1 MQTTFE
7 EIYHLFLNSLQDYA
21 LSNLFKNN
29 ITVAEDMLQTFLLR
43 AIPKFY
49 NCVKDIKNVDTQNSC
64 FNVNLD
70 IEEKMILSEWMVI
83 SWMDMQINDITQ
95 MALNLNDLDFKHFS
109 EESNLRQKSEYNDR
123 LREKVAQDMTNY
135 GLYHTP
141 FSDWANGNYGV

>member
-29 ITVAEDMLQTFLLR
+29 ISVAEDMLQTFLLR

-49 NCVKDIKNVDTQNSC
+49 NCIKDIKNVDMQNSC
-64 FNVNLD
+64 FNANLD

-95 MALNLNDLDFKHFS
+95 MALNLNDLDSF
-109 EESNLRQKSEYNDR
+109 R
-123 LREKVAQDMTNY
+123 VP
-135 GLYHTP
+135 LY
-141 FSDWANGNYGV
+141 SDI